1 MSELQSGIKLP
12 PTQLFVTANSQK
24 GFISMDGRSE
34 KSRFWAGG
42 AAYVV
47 MCVKCGLEPS
57 RQGSVSNCFCMC
69 DACAA
74 PLNGRGSVRTSS
86 DVNPGKAQIVCQRCG
101 GQGNSV
107 VPICTREVRAKRSRD
122 SYTPWHKKPTTVP
135 SLQTP
140 SSGAAIATVA
150 ITDNAVQGAAA
161 VEPVETSK
169 VLAADHQSVEQKEI
183 SIINLRSVTRVA
195 DDNHEDRE
203 TNTRGENTEDNH
215 AEATKSSSFSACAG
229 SLGTSSGS
237 DVPISTR
244 S

>member
-1 MSELQSGIKLP
+1 MSELQSGMKLP

-42 AAYVV
+42 ASYVV

-57 RQGSVSNCFCMC
+57 RQGSGSNCFCMC

-74 PLNGRGSVRTSS
+74 PLNGLGSFRTSS
-86 DVNPGKAQIVCQRCG
+86 DDVNPGKAQIVCKRCG

-122 SYTPWHKKPTTVP
+122 SYAPWHKKPTTAP
-135 SLQTP
+135 FLQTP

-150 ITDNAVQGAAA
+150 TTDNAVQGAASVA
-161 VEPVETSK
+161 PVETSK
-169 VLAADHQSVEQKEI
+169 VLAADQSVAQNEI
-183 SIINLRSVTRVA
+183 SFTNLRSVTSVV
-195 DDNHEDRE
+195 DDNPEDRE
-203 TNTRGENTEDNH
+203 TKSRGENIEDNH
-215 AEATKSSSFSACAG
+215 AKQPNPPL
-229 SLGTSSGS
+229 SL
-237 DVPISTR
+237 R
-244 S
+244 AQAL